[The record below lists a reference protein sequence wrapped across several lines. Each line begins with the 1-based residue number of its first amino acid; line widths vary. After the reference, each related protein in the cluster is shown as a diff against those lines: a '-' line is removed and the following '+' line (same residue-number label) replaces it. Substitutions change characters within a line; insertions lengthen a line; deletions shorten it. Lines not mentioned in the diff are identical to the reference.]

1 MTKKKEKTINENI
14 IMQDII
20 DNQNEKIRMLESR
33 IESLQDQLET
43 AYGVNA
49 GLREEQESDENYV
62 TLTKIHTLILVFMGL
77 ARSYCQGSELG
88 ACIENAVENYH
99 LDLAKALAPH
109 TKFGF
114 GKNKEDESTDDFD
127 EEFDDEEL

>member
-1 MTKKKEKTINENI
+1 MTKKKENTNI

-77 ARSYCQGSELG
+77 ARSYCKGSELG

-114 GKNKEDESTDDFD
+114 GKNKEDETFDDD
-127 EEFDDEEL
+127 EEFGEEEF

>member
-1 MTKKKEKTINENI
+1 MTKKKGNTTL

-77 ARSYCQGSELG
+77 ARSYCKGSELG
-88 ACIENAVENYH
+88 ACIENAIEKYY
-99 LDLAKALAPH
+99 LDMAEALGGH
-109 TKFGF
+109 TEFGF
-114 GKNKEDESTDDFD
+114 GKNKEDESTDDYD

>member
-1 MTKKKEKTINENI
+1 MTKKKENTNI

-20 DNQNEKIRMLESR
+20 DNQNEKIRTLESR

-62 TLTKIHTLILVFMGL
+62 TLTKLHTLLLIFMGL
-77 ARSYCQGSELG
+77 ARNYCKGTELG
-88 ACIENAVENYH
+88 RCIENAIENYYS
-99 LDLAKALAPH
+99 DMAMALARR
-109 TKFGF
+109 TDFGF
-114 GKNKEDESTDDFD
+114 GKNKEDESTDDD
-127 EEFDDEEL
+127 EEFDEEEL